1 MRQAPALFN
10 GKELMTNG
18 GREEV
23 CASIIGY
30 VGVVELYLNIKI

>member
-1 MRQAPALFN
+1 MLQAPTLFN

-18 GREEV
+18 GREGV

-30 VGVVELYLNIKI
+30 FRVVELYLNIKI